1 MELNKIHNNDCLSN
15 LCLIEDATIDLVIL
29 DPDYNDWDMLC
40 KKGLINEA
48 VRVLKPTGNIIC
60 FTKQPFDYNLRNE
73 INFMFRREIIW
84 SFCNG
89 GAWVSNKM
97 PLVSFQKLYWCTPNK
112 KDFFFNPR
120 TGMPYN
126 ENTPD
131 KAKRKSKVFE
141 GYNKEGREFV
151 KSEDGVWLR
160 DHLHFNKPS
169 MGNIPAKPQD
179 LLDIL
184 VKCFCP
190 KDGLVLDPFIG
201 SGTTALAAI
210 NNNCNYIGFELNKER
225 YELALQRI
233 KNNQA
238 I

>member
-29 DPDYNDWDMLC
+29 DPDYNDWDMLS

-97 PLVSFQKLYWCTPNK
+97 PLVSFQKLYGVHQIRKISSLIQEQVCHTM
-112 KDFFFNPR
+112 R
-120 TGMPYN
+120 THPIKRN
-126 ENTPD
+126 ENQRFLKGIT
-131 KAKRKSKVFE
+131 KRV
-141 GYNKEGREFV
+141 
-151 KSEDGVWLR
+151 
-160 DHLHFNKPS
+160 
-169 MGNIPAKPQD
+169 GN
-179 LLDIL
+179 L
-184 VKCFCP
+184 
-190 KDGLVLDPFIG
+190 
-201 SGTTALAAI
+201 
-210 NNNCNYIGFELNKER
+210 
-225 YELALQRI
+225 
-233 KNNQA
+233 
-238 I
+238 